1 MGHSDVNLFPLST
14 TRQNTFKKA
23 PYQNH
28 LQSDAYNSLKLQLMH
43 TTAYKTLN
51 ISVNFVEVN
60 QWSRL

>member
-28 LQSDAYNSLKLQLMH
+28 LQSD
-43 TTAYKTLN
+43 KTLN